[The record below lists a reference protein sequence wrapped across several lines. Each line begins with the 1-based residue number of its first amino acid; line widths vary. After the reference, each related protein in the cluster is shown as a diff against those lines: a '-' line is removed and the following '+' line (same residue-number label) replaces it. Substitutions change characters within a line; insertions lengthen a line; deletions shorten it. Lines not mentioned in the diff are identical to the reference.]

1 MSFKRKKK
9 KCKNAKL
16 CSLRLDKGCCGLCAG
31 MFVDKSMPAAVISL
45 IFFRQIGA
53 VTDRRLKFFWKNIL
67 TVERG
72 TKVGRGRPPEK
83 QSSLTAV
90 IESILLKNV
99 HIIYFS
105 YFSQI
110 EKARL
115 SLRCDRWSADGGEG
129 VEGGA
134 QCRPRISCCEPAAG
148 VSRGCFHDYANSG
161 LNFYFEATVESVF
174 EEQERDWSNNKILK
188 HKINWKERK
197 KHFEFRKE
205 GNDTIN
211 IFMMS
216 CDDKRNYLLFFF
228 YSFWMVCVH
237 SLMFSLLWFM
247 NSTLLR
253 SFHEIVFACVKNL
266 LLEICKDLYM
276 SAFSKGTY

>member
-1 MSFKRKKK
+1 MPDKRRILIRADSRSLRKIVCCNLQHIQWFTNLETININLLWSVNIIPHTDSISFSFQEIFKLFMSFKRKKK

-134 QCRPRISCCEPAAG
+134 QCRPRISRCEPAAD

-197 KHFEFRKE
+197 KK
-205 GNDTIN
+205 
-211 IFMMS
+211 
-216 CDDKRNYLLFFF
+216 
-228 YSFWMVCVH
+228 FW
-237 SLMFSLLWFM
+237 
-247 NSTLLR
+247 
-253 SFHEIVFACVKNL
+253 I
-266 LLEICKDLYM
+266 
-276 SAFSKGTY
+276 